1 MRDIV
6 LKRVYRHFKGDC
18 YLVEDVARHSETGEE
33 YVVYRKLYGD
43 GSLWIRPKSM
53 FLDRWTG
60 SNTPTVHSNTASS
73 CWTFRAKRD
82 MRTEP

>member
-33 YVVYRKLYGD
+33 
-43 GSLWIRPKSM
+43 
-53 FLDRWTG
+53 
-60 SNTPTVHSNTASS
+60 
-73 CWTFRAKRD
+73 
-82 MRTEP
+82 